1 MLYQTENQHGG
12 DIYGGGITLDYSAN
26 TNPLGTPPGVL
37 AAITQA
43 LPQLHRYPDPYCRA
57 LVKAIADFERVPEPY
72 ILCGN
77 GAADLIYACCAAVK
91 PRIAVELA
99 PTFAEYALGLERVG
113 CRVERYPLRQEDM
126 FDLDEGF
133 LGFLEKVRP
142 EAVFL
147 CSPNNPTGRLIPT
160 ALLERILRYC
170 GETGTQLFLDECFLD
185 LSDGGVS
192 MKAHLHDCPQLL
204 LLKAFTKSYG
214 MAGVRLGYC
223 LCADHELL
231 GKMAETSQPWNV
243 SSLAQAAGIAALR
256 EKAFLRRTRDLIRA
270 ERPWLAQRL
279 TERGFWVCP
288 SKANYLLL
296 HGPEGLTEA
305 LRRQGIAIR
314 SCANYHGLDIGWYRI
329 AVRRHEENE
338 LLLAAIEWAIREV
351 T

>member
-1 MLYQTENQHGG
+1 MLYQAENQHGG

-43 LPQLHRYPDPYCRA
+43 LPLLHRYPDPYCRT
-57 LVKAIADFERVPEPY
+57 LVRAIADFEQVPEPY

-77 GAADLIYACCAAVK
+77 GAADLIYAYCAAVK
-91 PRIAVELA
+91 PQIAVELA

-126 FDLDEGF
+126 FDLDVGF
-133 LGFLEKVRP
+133 LSFLKRVRP

-147 CSPNNPTGRLIPT
+147 CSPNNPTGRLTPP
-160 ALLERILRYC
+160 ALLERIMRYC
-170 GETGTQLFLDECFLD
+170 GETDTRLFLDECFLD
-185 LSDGGVS
+185 LSDDGVS
-192 MKAHLHDCPQLL
+192 MKTHLHECPQLL
-204 LLKAFTKSYG
+204 ILKAFTKSYG

-256 EKAFLRRTRDLIRA
+256 EEAFLRQTRALIRA

-279 TERGFWVCP
+279 TELRLWVCP

-296 HGPEGLTEA
+296 HGPAGLAEA
-305 LRRQGIAIR
+305 LR
-314 SCANYHGLDIGWYRI
+314 
-329 AVRRHEENE
+329 
-338 LLLAAIEWAIREV
+338 
-351 T
+351 